1 MYHSAEQNVV
11 YLNLVSIHDSDVFAD
26 MVEGL
31 DPNMNHSVSLFLS
44 LAPPSPAS
52 LLSHRWCWHTCR
64 TFTSYW
70 RRRSITT

>member
-31 DPNMNHSVSLFLS
+31 DPNMNHSVSLSLS
-44 LAPPSPAS
+44 ILAPPSPTG
-52 LLSHRWCWHTCR
+52 LLSHRWC
-64 TFTSYW
+64 
-70 RRRSITT
+70 